1 MLDAALY
8 CQHTTN
14 PLQLRRLCRAC
25 REEEEMSHVLTGGE
39 VEVELIR
46 RENTADGNVYTFRPI
61 YSASSGLELK
71 VCYPRNIQGANYD
84 HGGIGARFYMV
95 VPRIL
100 D

>member
-1 MLDAALY
+1 
-8 CQHTTN
+8 
-14 PLQLRRLCRAC
+14 
-25 REEEEMSHVLTGGE
+25 MSHVLTSDE

-46 RENTADGNVYTFRPI
+46 REHTRDGNVYTFQPI
-61 YSASSGLELK
+61 YGASSGIEFK
-71 VCYPRNIQGANYD
+71 VCYPRDRYDANYD